1 MNAQTEFP
9 ELDTITADAAKKRLA
24 ELAAEIARHDEAYHQ
39 NDAPEVTDAE
49 YDALRRLNAALEEKF
64 PDLVRDD
71 SPSGKVGAAPAA
83 GFGKITHSRPMLSLD
98 NAFDA
103 EDVENFVGRVRRFL
117 GLDENE
123 TVEIVAEPKIDGLSI
138 ALRYEHGKYVQAATR
153 GDGSEG
159 ENVTANVA
167 TISDIP
173 ETLSGNPPA
182 IVEIRGEVYMRHDDF
197 AALNKAREAAEQSVF
212 ANPRNAA
219 AGSLRQLDVSITA
232 ERKLRFFAYAAGEL
246 SEPVGTS
253 HVEWLRQLE
262 DWGFSVN
269 PQSTLCETTAEIL
282 KTYAAIGDGR
292 ATLPYDIDGVVY
304 KVNRHDWQ
312 DRLGMVTRAPR
323 WAIAHKFPAEQ
334 AQTTVES
341 IDVQVGRT
349 GVLTPVARLAPIT
362 VGGVV
367 VSNAT
372 LHNEDYIRDKDIR
385 IGDTVT
391 IQRAGDVIP
400 QVVEVITDKRQ
411 GNAAEYV
418 YPDHCPECGSL
429 AVREAG
435 EAARRCTGG
444 LICPAQKLERLKHF
458 VGRQAFDI
466 DGLGEKQVKAFF
478 ERGLI
483 KTPADIFHLEAND
496 AKALDPLRRWE
507 GWGEKSVTNLFAAI
521 NERRK
526 MPLNRVIYAL
536 GIPQVGEATARLLAL
551 NFGSFEAW
559 RAAMEQVSAERHA
572 NREESKKPENIGE
585 AYAELCGIDTIGMA
599 VADELAGFFDA
610 ENAENR
616 NVLDE
621 LGKVLDIEEIAPPS
635 DTDSAVAGKTVVFT
649 GTLET
654 MTRGEAKAKA
664 ESLGAKVSG
673 SVSKKTDYV
682 VVGAD
687 AGSKAKKA
695 QELGV
700 EILSEDA
707 WQAMIA
713 DL

>member
-1 MNAQTEFP
+1 MTGEDEFP
-9 ELDTITADAAKKRLA
+9 ALDTLSVEEAKEKLA
-24 ELAAEIARHDEAYHQ
+24 ELAAEIERHDRAYHQ
-39 NDAPEVTDAE
+39 NDTPEITDAE
-49 YDALRRLNAALEEKF
+49 YDRLRRLNAAIETKF
-64 PDLVRDD
+64 PDLIRND
-71 SPSGKVGAAPAA
+71 SPSARVGAAPAT

-98 NAFDA
+98 NAFNG

-117 GLDENE
+117 GLNDEE

-138 ALRYEHGKYVQAATR
+138 ALRYEDGKFVQAATR
-153 GDGSEG
+153 GDGAVG

-173 ETLSGNPPA
+173 DTLGSDAPA
-182 IVEIRGEVYMRHDDF
+182 VIEIRGEVYMRHDDF
-197 AALNKAREAAEQSVF
+197 AALNRSREEADMPVF

-246 SEPVGTS
+246 SEPVGAT
-253 HVEWLRQLE
+253 HWEWLSRLS

-269 PQSTLCETTAEIL
+269 PQSRLCLTTAEIL
-282 KTYAAIGDGR
+282 ETYAEIGEGR
-292 ATLPYDIDGVVY
+292 SSLPYDIDGVVY

-312 DRLGMVTRAPR
+312 RRLGMVTRAPR

-334 AQTTVES
+334 AQTVVKA
-341 IDVQVGRT
+341 IDIQVGRT
-349 GVLTPVARLAPIT
+349 GVLTPVARLEPIT

-385 IGDTVT
+385 VGDTVT

-400 QVVEVITDKRQ
+400 QVVEVNMDKRPA
-411 GNAAEYV
+411 GAAEFA
-418 YPDHCPECGSL
+418 YPDHCPECGSF
-429 AVREAG
+429 AVRETG

-444 LICPAQKLERLKHF
+444 LVCPAQKIERLKHF

-466 DGLGEKQVKAFF
+466 DGLGEKQVQAFF
-478 ERGLI
+478 QRGLI
-483 KTPADIFHLEAND
+483 KTPADIFHLEEND

-521 NERRK
+521 DARRII
-526 MPLNRVIYAL
+526 PLNRVIYAL
-536 GIPQVGEATARLLAL
+536 GIRQVGEATARLLAL
-551 NFGSFEAW
+551 NYGSFDAW
-559 RAAMEQVSAERHA
+559 RAAMEQVSVERHA
-572 NREESKKPENIGE
+572 NREEQKKPENIGE
-585 AYAELCGIDTIGMA
+585 AYAELCNIDTIGMA

-610 ENAENR
+610 DNAENR
-616 NVLDE
+616 SVLDE
-621 LGKVLDIEEIAPPS
+621 LGKVLDIEEVAAP
-635 DTDSAVAGKTVVFT
+635 DAADSPVAGKTVVFT
-649 GTLET
+649 GTLLT

-682 VVGAD
+682 IVGAD

-700 EILSEDA
+700 EVLSEEA
-707 WQAMIA
+707 WQEMIA
-713 DL
+713 GG

>member
-1 MNAQTEFP
+1 MTTTEEFP
-9 ELDTITADAAKKRLA
+9 ELKELTTETAREKLA
-24 ELAAEIARHDEAYHQ
+24 ELAAEIERHDRAYHQ
-39 NDAPEVTDAE
+39 NDAPEITDAD
-49 YDALRRLNAALEEKF
+49 YDRLRRLNTAIEAKF
-64 PDLVRDD
+64 PDLVREDT
-71 SPSGKVGAAPAA
+71 PSGKVGAAPAT

-98 NAFDA
+98 NAFNA
-103 EDVENFVGRVRRFL
+103 EDVENFVSRVRRFL

-123 TVEIVAEPKIDGLSI
+123 PVEIVAEPKIDGLSI
-138 ALRYEHGKYVQAATR
+138 SLRYENGKYIRAATR
-153 GDGSEG
+153 GDGAVG

-167 TISDIP
+167 TIEDIP
-173 ETLSGNPPA
+173 DTLGDGAPDV
-182 IVEIRGEVYMRHDDF
+182 VEIRGEVYMGHDDF
-197 AALNKAREAAEQSVF
+197 AALNRSREDADQAVF

-232 ERKLRFFAYAAGEL
+232 ARKLRFFAYAAGEL
-246 SEPVGTS
+246 SAPVGTT
-253 HVEWLRQLE
+253 HQEWLNQLS

-269 PQSTLCETTAEIL
+269 PQSKLCRDTDEIL
-282 KTYAAIGDGR
+282 ETYAAIGDGR
-292 ATLPYDIDGVVY
+292 AGLPYDIDGVVY

-312 DRLGMVTRAPR
+312 ERLGMVTRAPR

-334 AQTTVES
+334 AQTVVQA
-341 IDVQVGRT
+341 IDIQVGRT
-349 GVLTPVARLAPIT
+349 GVLTPVARLQPIT

-385 IGDTVT
+385 VGDTVT

-400 QVVEVITDKRQ
+400 QVVEVDTGKRPD
-411 GNAAEYV
+411 GAAEYV
-418 YPDHCPECGSL
+418 YPDHCPECDSL

-444 LICPAQKLERLKHF
+444 LICPAQKMERLKHF

-466 DGLGEKQVKAFF
+466 DGLGEKQVMAFF

-483 KTPADIFHLEAND
+483 NNPADIFHLEAND
-496 AKALDPLRRWE
+496 ANALDPLRRWE

-521 NERRK
+521 NERRNI
-526 MPLNRVIYAL
+526 PLNRVIYAL
-536 GIPQVGEATARLLAL
+536 GIRQVGEATARLLAL
-551 NFGSFEAW
+551 NYGSFDGW
-559 RAAMEQVSAERHA
+559 RAAMENVSAERHA
-572 NREESKKPENIGE
+572 NAGEQKKPENIGE
-585 AYAELCGIDTIGMA
+585 AYADLCSIDTIGMA

-610 ENAENR
+610 ENQENR
-616 NVLDE
+616 SILDE
-621 LGKVLDIEEIAPPS
+621 LGKVLNIEEVAAPDESGSP
-635 DTDSAVAGKTVVFT
+635 VAGKTVVFT
-649 GTLET
+649 GTLVT

-673 SVSKKTDYV
+673 SVSRKTDYV

-695 QELGV
+695 QDLGV
-700 EILSEDA
+700 EILSEDD
-707 WQAMIA
+707 WQTMIA
-713 DL
+713 GN

>member
-1 MNAQTEFP
+1 MNDQDEFP
-9 ELDTITADAAKKRLA
+9 ELDALTPEGAQERLA
-24 ELAAEIARHDEAYHQ
+24 ELAAEIERHDHAYHQ
-39 NDAPEVTDAE
+39 NDAPEISDAE
-49 YDALRRLNAALEEKF
+49 YDRLRRLNTALEARHPEF
-64 PDLVRDD
+64 IRSD
-71 SPSGKVGAAPAA
+71 SPSRKVGAAPAA
-83 GFGKITHSRPMLSLD
+83 GFGKIPHSRPMLSLD
-98 NAFDA
+98 NAFNG
-103 EDVENFVGRVRRFL
+103 EEVENFVGRVRRFL
-117 GLDENE
+117 GLDEDE
-123 TVEIVAEPKIDGLSI
+123 TVDIVAEPKIDGLSI
-138 ALRYEHGKYVQAATR
+138 ALRYENGKYVQAATR
-153 GDGSEG
+153 GDGTVG
-159 ENVTANVA
+159 ENVTDNVA

-173 ETLSGNPPA
+173 DTLGDNAPSV
-182 IVEIRGEVYMRHDDF
+182 VEIRGEVYIRHDDF
-197 AALNKAREAAEQSVF
+197 ATLNRNREKSDQAIF

-253 HVEWLRQLE
+253 HWEWLSQLKE
-262 DWGFSVN
+262 WGFSVN
-269 PQSTLCETTAEIL
+269 PQSKLCATTAEIL
-282 KTYAAIGDGR
+282 ETYAAIGDGR
-292 ATLPYDIDGVVY
+292 AGLPYDIDGVVY

-312 DRLGMVTRAPR
+312 ARLGMVTRAPR

-334 AQTTVES
+334 AQTIVQA
-341 IDVQVGRT
+341 IDIQVGRT
-349 GVLTPVARLAPIT
+349 GVLTPVARLQPIT

-372 LHNEDYIRDKDIR
+372 LHNEDYIRDKGIR
-385 IGDTVT
+385 VGDTVT

-400 QVVEVITDKRQ
+400 QVVEVDANKRPDSAQ
-411 GNAAEYV
+411 EYV

-466 DGLGEKQVKAFF
+466 DGLGEKQVKVFF

-496 AKALDPLRRWE
+496 ATALDPLRRWE

-521 NERRK
+521 NERRTI
-526 MPLNRVIYAL
+526 PLNRVIYAL
-536 GIPQVGEATARLLAL
+536 GIRQVGEATARLLAL
-551 NFGSFEAW
+551 NYGSFTAW
-559 RAAMEQVSAERHA
+559 RAAMAQVSAERHA
-572 NREESKKPENIGE
+572 NREEDKKPENIGE
-585 AYAELCGIDTIGMA
+585 TYADLCNIDTIGMA

-621 LGKVLDIEEIAPPS
+621 LGNVLDIEEVTPPKS
-635 DTDSAVAGKTVVFT
+635 SNSPVAGKTVVFT
-649 GTLET
+649 GTLVT

-700 EILSEDA
+700 EVLSEDA
-707 WQAMIA
+707 WQTMIA
-713 DL
+713 GN

>member
-1 MNAQTEFP
+1 MTAEDEFP
-9 ELDTITADAAKKRLA
+9 ELHALTAEEASEKLA
-24 ELAAEIARHDEAYHQ
+24 ELAAAIERHDRAYHQ
-39 NDAPEVTDAE
+39 NDAPEITDAE
-49 YDALRRLNAALEEKF
+49 YDRLRRLNAAIESKF
-64 PDLVRDD
+64 PDLIRSD
-71 SPSGKVGAAPAA
+71 SPNTKVGAAPAT

-98 NAFDA
+98 NAFNG

-117 GLDENE
+117 GLGDDEP
-123 TVEIVAEPKIDGLSI
+123 VEIVAEPKIDGLSI
-138 ALRYEHGKYVQAATR
+138 ALRYENGKFVQAATR
-153 GDGSEG
+153 GDGAVG

-167 TISDIP
+167 TITDIP
-173 ETLSGNPPA
+173 DTLGGDAPA
-182 IVEIRGEVYMRHDDF
+182 IIEIRGEVYMRRDDF
-197 AALNKAREAAEQSVF
+197 AALNRSRKAAEQAVF

-232 ERKLRFFAYAAGEL
+232 ARKLRFFAYAAGEL
-246 SEPVGTS
+246 SEPIGTT
-253 HVEWLRQLE
+253 HWEWLKRLS

-269 PQSTLCETTAEIL
+269 PQSTLCTTTAEIL
-282 KTYAAIGDGR
+282 KTYASIGEGR
-292 ATLPYDIDGVVY
+292 SGLPYDIDGVVY

-312 DRLGMVTRAPR
+312 ERLGMVTRAPR

-334 AQTTVES
+334 AQTTVKS
-341 IDVQVGRT
+341 IDIQVGRT
-349 GVLTPVARLAPIT
+349 GVLTPVARLEPIT

-400 QVVEVITDKRQ
+400 QVVEVIADKRP
-411 GNAAEYV
+411 ADAPEYT

-483 KTPADIFHLEAND
+483 KSPADIFHLEEND

-521 NERRK
+521 DARRT

-536 GIPQVGEATARLLAL
+536 GIRQVGEATARLLAL
-551 NFGSFEAW
+551 NYGSFGAW

-572 NREESKKPENIGE
+572 NREEQKKPDNVGE
-585 AYAELCGIDTIGMA
+585 AYAELCNIDTIGMA

-610 ENAENR
+610 DNAENR
-616 NVLDE
+616 SVLDE
-621 LGKVLDIEEIAPPS
+621 LDKVLDIEEVAAPEA
-635 DTDSAVAGKTVVFT
+635 TDSPVAGKTVVFT
-649 GTLET
+649 GTLVT

-700 EILSEDA
+700 EVLSEEA
-707 WQAMIA
+707 WQEMIA
-713 DL
+713 AR

>member
-1 MNAQTEFP
+1 MTAKSEFP
-9 ELDTITADAAKKRLA
+9 ELDTISSEEAGKKLA

-49 YDALRRLNAALEEKF
+49 YDRLRRLNAALEKKF
-64 PDLVRDD
+64 PDLVRGD
-71 SPSGKVGAAPAA
+71 SPSEAVGAAPAA

-103 EDVENFVGRVRRFL
+103 QDVENFVGRVRRFL
-117 GLDENE
+117 GIAEDE

-138 ALRYEHGKYVQAATR
+138 ALRYEDGKYVQAATR
-153 GDGSEG
+153 GDGAVG

-173 ETLSGNPPA
+173 DTLGSGAPA
-182 IVEIRGEVYMRHDDF
+182 VVEIRGEVYMRHDDF
-197 AALNKAREAAEQSVF
+197 AALNETRAAAEQSIF

-219 AGSLRQLDVSITA
+219 AGSLRQLDVSITS

-246 SEPVGTS
+246 SEPVGES
-253 HVEWLRQLE
+253 HWEWLRQL
-262 DWGFSVN
+262 DHWGFSVN
-269 PQSTLCETTAEIL
+269 PQSELCATTDDIL
-282 KTYAAIGDGR
+282 KTYTAIGDGR
-292 ATLPYDIDGVVY
+292 ASLPYDIDGVVY

-334 AQTTVES
+334 AQTTVQS

-349 GVLTPVARLAPIT
+349 GVLTPVARLTPIT

-372 LHNEDYIRDKDIR
+372 LHNEDYIHDKDIR
-385 IGDTVT
+385 VGDTVV

-400 QVVEVITDKRQ
+400 QVVEVIADKRPDS
-411 GNAAEYV
+411 AAIYT

-435 EAARRCTGG
+435 AAARRCTGG

-483 KTPADIFHLEAND
+483 KTPADIFHLEEND
-496 AKALDPLRRWE
+496 AEALDPLRRWE

-521 NERRK
+521 NERRRI
-526 MPLNRVIYAL
+526 PLNRVIYAL

-551 NFGSFEAW
+551 NFGSFDAW
-559 RAAMEQVSAERHA
+559 RAAMEQVSVERHA
-572 NREESKKPENIGE
+572 NREEQKKPENIGE
-585 AYAELCGIDTIGMA
+585 AYADLCSIDTIGMA

-616 NVLDE
+616 IVLDE
-621 LGKVLDIEEIAPPS
+621 LGKVLDIEEIAAPS
-635 DTDSAVAGKTVVFT
+635 ASDSAVAGKTVVFT
-649 GTLET
+649 GTLTT

-700 EILSEDA
+700 EILSEEA
-707 WQAMIA
+707 WQTMIA
-713 DL
+713 NI

>member
-1 MNAQTEFP
+1 MTAEDEFP
-9 ELDTITADAAKKRLA
+9 EIGQLTEEAAAAELAD
-24 ELAAEIARHDEAYHQ
+24 LAAEIGRHDRAYHQ
-39 NDAPEVTDAE
+39 NDAPEITDAE
-49 YDALRRLNAALEEKF
+49 YDRLRRLNAAIEAKF
-64 PDLVRDD
+64 PDLVRSD
-71 SPSGKVGAAPAA
+71 SPSSKVGAAPAT

-98 NAFDA
+98 NAFND
-103 EDVENFVGRVRRFL
+103 EDVANFVGRVRRFL
-117 GLDENE
+117 GLGDDE

-138 ALRYEHGKYVQAATR
+138 ALRYENGKFVQAATR
-153 GDGSEG
+153 GDGTVG

-173 ETLSGNPPA
+173 DTLGNNAPA
-182 IVEIRGEVYMRHDDF
+182 VVEIRGEVYMRHDDF
-197 AALNKAREAAEQSVF
+197 AALNRSREEAGLAVF

-232 ERKLRFFAYAAGEL
+232 ARKLLFFAYAAGEL
-246 SEPVGTS
+246 SEPVGAT
-253 HVEWLRQLE
+253 HWEWLSRLS

-269 PQSTLCETTAEIL
+269 PQSKLCATTDAVL
-282 KTYAAIGDGR
+282 DTYAEIGDGR
-292 ATLPYDIDGVVY
+292 SALPYDIDGVVY

-312 DRLGMVTRAPR
+312 QRLGMVTRAPR

-334 AQTTVES
+334 AQTVVKD
-341 IDVQVGRT
+341 IHIQVGRT
-349 GVLTPVARLAPIT
+349 GVLTPVARLEPIT

-385 IGDTVT
+385 KGDTVT

-400 QVVEVITDKRQ
+400 QVVEVIVEKRPDD
-411 GNAAEYV
+411 ASEYV

-444 LICPAQKLERLKHF
+444 LVCPAQKIERLKHF

-466 DGLGEKQVKAFF
+466 DGLGEKQVRAFF

-483 KTPADIFHLEAND
+483 KTPADIFRLEEND
-496 AKALDPLRRWE
+496 SKALDPLRRWE
-507 GWGEKSVTNLFAAI
+507 GWGEKSVSNLFAAI
-521 NERRK
+521 NARRAI
-526 MPLNRVIYAL
+526 PLNRVIYAL
-536 GIPQVGEATARLLAL
+536 GIRQVGEATARLLAL
-551 NFGSFEAW
+551 NYGSFDGW
-559 RAAMEQVSAERHA
+559 RSAMEQVSVERHA
-572 NREESKKPENIGE
+572 NPDEQKKPENVGE
-585 AYAELCGIDTIGMA
+585 AYADLCSIDTIGMA

-616 NVLDE
+616 NILDD
-621 LGKVLDIEEIAPPS
+621 LGDILDIEEVAAP
-635 DTDSAVAGKTVVFT
+635 DGADSAVAGKTVVFT
-649 GTLET
+649 GTLVT

-695 QELGV
+695 VELGV
-700 EILSEDA
+700 EVLSEDD

-713 DL
+713 DA

>member
-1 MNAQTEFP
+1 MNENNEFP
-9 ELDTITADAAKKRLA
+9 EVEALTADEARDRLA
-24 ELAAEIARHDEAYHQ
+24 DLAAEIERHDAAYHQ
-39 NDAPEVTDAE
+39 KDAPKVTDAE
-49 YDALRRLNAALEEKF
+49 YDRLRRLNAAIEAKF
-64 PDLVRDD
+64 PELIRKD
-71 SPSGKVGAAPAA
+71 SPSNKVGAAPAA

-117 GLDENE
+117 GLEEDEA
-123 TVEIVAEPKIDGLSI
+123 VDIVAEPKIDGLSI
-138 ALRYEHGKYVQAATR
+138 ALRYENGKYIQAATR
-153 GDGSEG
+153 GDGAVG

-173 ETLSGNPPA
+173 DSLGDSAPA
-182 IVEIRGEVYMRHDDF
+182 IVEVRGEVYMRHDDF
-197 AALNKAREAAEQSVF
+197 AALNKARTDSEQSVF

-246 SEPVGTS
+246 SEPVGES
-253 HVEWLRQLE
+253 HSEWLRQLE

-269 PQSTLCETTAEIL
+269 PQSRLCKTTDEIL
-282 KTYAAIGDGR
+282 DTYAAIGAGR
-292 ATLPYDIDGVVY
+292 AELPYDIDGVVY

-312 DRLGMVTRAPR
+312 ERLGMVTRAPR

-334 AQTTVES
+334 AQTIVEA

-385 IGDTVT
+385 VGDTVT

-400 QVVEVITDKRQ
+400 QVVEVIGDRRPKDT
-411 GNAAEYV
+411 AEYI

-435 EAARRCTGG
+435 AAARRCTGG

-496 AKALDPLRRWE
+496 AEALDPLRRWE

-521 NERRK
+521 NERRRI
-526 MPLNRVIYAL
+526 PLNRVIYAL

-551 NFGSFEAW
+551 NYGSFDAW
-559 RAAMEQVSAERHA
+559 RASMEKVSQERHA
-572 NREESKKPENIGE
+572 NRDEEKKPENIGE
-585 AYAELCGIDTIGMA
+585 TYAELCSIDTIGMA

-610 ENAENR
+610 ENPENR

-621 LGKVLDIEEIAPPS
+621 LGKVLEIEEIAAPS
-635 DTDSAVAGKTVVFT
+635 ASDSAVAGKTVVFT
-649 GTLET
+649 GTLTT

-700 EILSEDA
+700 EILSEED
-707 WQAMIA
+707 WQAMVTA
-713 DL
+713 G

>member
-1 MNAQTEFP
+1 MTTEDEFP
-9 ELDTITADAAKKRLA
+9 ELHTLTAEEAKAKLT
-24 ELAAEIARHDEAYHQ
+24 ELAADIERHDRAYHQ
-39 NDAPEVTDAE
+39 NDAPEITDAE
-49 YDALRRLNAALEEKF
+49 YDRLRRLNAAIETKF
-64 PDLVRDD
+64 PNLIRSD
-71 SPSGKVGAAPAA
+71 SPSARVGAAPTT
-83 GFGKITHSRPMLSLD
+83 GFGKVTHSRPMLSLD
-98 NAFDA
+98 NAFDG

-117 GLDENE
+117 GLGDDK

-138 ALRYEHGKYVQAATR
+138 SLRYEDGKFVQAATR
-153 GDGSEG
+153 GDGAVG

-173 ETLSGNPPA
+173 DTLDSDAPA
-182 IVEIRGEVYMRHDDF
+182 VIEIRGEVYMRHDDF
-197 AALNKAREAAEQSVF
+197 AALNRSREAADQAVF

-232 ERKLRFFAYAAGEL
+232 ERKLCFFAYAAGEL
-246 SEPVGTS
+246 SDPVGTT
-253 HVEWLRQLE
+253 HWEWLSQLS

-269 PQSTLCETTAEIL
+269 PQSKLCTTTAEIL
-282 KTYAAIGDGR
+282 ETYAAIGEGR
-292 ATLPYDIDGVVY
+292 SALPYDIDGVVY

-312 DRLGMVTRAPR
+312 QRLGMVTRAPR

-334 AQTTVES
+334 AQTVVKS
-341 IDVQVGRT
+341 IDIQVGRT
-349 GVLTPVARLAPIT
+349 GVLTPVARLEPIT

-400 QVVEVITDKRQ
+400 QVVEVNADKRPA
-411 GNAAEYV
+411 NATEYT

-483 KTPADIFHLEAND
+483 KSPADIFHLEEND
-496 AKALDPLRRWE
+496 AKALDPLRGWE

-521 NERRK
+521 DARRSI
-526 MPLNRVIYAL
+526 PLNRIIYAL
-536 GIPQVGEATARLLAL
+536 GIRQVGEATARLLAL
-551 NFGSFEAW
+551 NYGSFDAW
-559 RAAMEQVSAERHA
+559 RAAMEQVSVERHA
-572 NREESKKPENIGE
+572 NREVQKKPENIGE
-585 AYAELCGIDTIGMA
+585 AYAELCNIDTIGMA

-610 ENAENR
+610 DNPENR
-616 NVLDE
+616 SVVDE
-621 LGKVLDIEEIAPPS
+621 LGKVLDIEEVAAP
-635 DTDSAVAGKTVVFT
+635 DAADSPVAGKTVVFT
-649 GTLET
+649 GTLLT
-654 MTRGEAKAKA
+654 MSRGEAKAKA

-682 VVGAD
+682 IVGAD

-695 QELGV
+695 QELRV
-700 EILSEDA
+700 EVLSEEA
-707 WQAMIA
+707 WHEMIA
-713 DL
+713 GG

>member
-1 MNAQTEFP
+1 MNENEEFP
-9 ELDTITADAAKKRLA
+9 ELDALTPDEARKRLA
-24 ELAAEIARHDEAYHQ
+24 ELAVEIERHDHAYHQ
-39 NDAPEVTDAE
+39 KDAPEVSDAE
-49 YDALRRLNAALEEKF
+49 YDRLRRLNSAIEVKF
-64 PDLVRDD
+64 PDLARSD
-71 SPSGKVGAAPAA
+71 SPNRKVGAAPAA

-98 NAFDA
+98 NAFNG
-103 EDVENFVGRVRRFL
+103 EDVKNFVGRVRRFL
-117 GLDENE
+117 GLDEDE
-123 TVEIVAEPKIDGLSI
+123 PVEIVAEPKIDGLSI
-138 ALRYEHGKYVQAATR
+138 SLRYEDGKYVQAATR
-153 GDGSEG
+153 GDGAVG

-167 TISDIP
+167 TIPDIP
-173 ETLSGNPPA
+173 ATLGGGAPSV
-182 IVEIRGEVYMRHDDF
+182 VEIRGEVYMRHDDF
-197 AALNKAREAAEQSVF
+197 AALNRIRADADQSVF

-232 ERKLRFFAYAAGEL
+232 QRKLRFFAYAAGEL

-253 HVEWLRQLE
+253 HWEWLRQLE

-269 PQSTLCETTAEIL
+269 PQSKLCATTEEIL
-282 KTYAAIGDGR
+282 ETYAAIGEDR
-292 ATLPYDIDGVVY
+292 AALPYDIDGVVY

-312 DRLGMVTRAPR
+312 ERLGMVTRAPR

-334 AQTTVES
+334 AQTIVRS
-341 IDVQVGRT
+341 IDIQVGRT
-349 GVLTPVARLAPIT
+349 GVLTPVARLEPIT

-372 LHNEDYIRDKDIR
+372 LHNEDYIIEKDIR

-400 QVVEVITDKRQ
+400 QVVGVIADKRPD
-411 GNAAEYV
+411 GARKYT

-444 LICPAQKLERLKHF
+444 LICPAQKFERLKHF

-466 DGLGEKQVKAFF
+466 DGLGEKQVKAFV

-483 KTPADIFHLEAND
+483 ETPADIFHLEEKD
-496 AKALDPLRRWE
+496 ATALDPLRRWE
-507 GWGEKSVTNLFAAI
+507 GWGEKSVANLFAAI
-521 NERRK
+521 NERRTI
-526 MPLNRVIYAL
+526 PLNRVIYAL
-536 GIPQVGEATARLLAL
+536 GIRQVGEATARLLAL
-551 NFGSFEAW
+551 NYGSYDAW

-572 NREESKKPENIGE
+572 NREEQKKPENIGE

-599 VADELAGFFDA
+599 AADELAGFFDA
-610 ENAENR
+610 DNAENR

-621 LGKVLDIEEIAPPS
+621 LGKVLDIEEISAPES
-635 DTDSAVAGKTVVFT
+635 SNSAVAGKTVVFT
-649 GTLET
+649 GTLTT

-682 VVGAD
+682 VVGTD

-695 QELGV
+695 QELGIEV
-700 EILSEDA
+700 LSEDA
-707 WQAMIA
+707 WREMIA
-713 DL
+713 GT

>member
-1 MNAQTEFP
+1 MNAKEEFP
-9 ELDTITADAAKKRLA
+9 ELDALTADQAQEKLA
-24 ELAAEIARHDEAYHQ
+24 ELAADIERHDRAYHQ

-49 YDALRRLNAALEEKF
+49 YDRLRRLNAAIEAKY
-64 PDLVRDD
+64 PDLVRSD
-71 SPSGKVGAAPAA
+71 SPSKKVGAAPAT

-98 NAFDA
+98 NAFNG
-103 EDVENFVGRVRRFL
+103 EDVGNFVARVRRFL
-117 GLDENE
+117 GLEEDEP
-123 TVEIVAEPKIDGLSI
+123 VDIVAEPKIDGLSI
-138 ALRYEHGKYVQAATR
+138 ALRYEDGKYIQAATR
-153 GDGSEG
+153 GDGAVG

-167 TISDIP
+167 TIADIP
-173 ETLSGNPPA
+173 DRLGDDAPA
-182 IVEIRGEVYMRHDDF
+182 VVEIRGEVYMRHDDF
-197 AALNKAREAAEQSVF
+197 AALNRNREAADQTVF

-232 ERKLRFFAYAAGEL
+232 ERKLLFFAYAAGEL
-246 SEPVGTS
+246 SAPVGTS
-253 HVEWLRQLE
+253 HWEWLRQLE

-269 PQSTLCETTAEIL
+269 PQSKLCATTDEIL
-282 KTYAAIGDGR
+282 DTYAAIGDGR
-292 ATLPYDIDGVVY
+292 AGLPYDIDGVVY

-312 DRLGMVTRAPR
+312 ERLGMVTRAPR

-334 AQTTVES
+334 AQTVVQA

-385 IGDTVT
+385 VGDTVT

-400 QVVEVITDKRQ
+400 QVVEVNADKRPD
-411 GNAAEYV
+411 GAEEYI

-444 LICPAQKLERLKHF
+444 LICPAQKMERLKHF

-496 AKALDPLRRWE
+496 ASALDPLRRWD
-507 GWGEKSVTNLFAAI
+507 GWGEKSVTKLFAAI
-521 NERRK
+521 DERRSI
-526 MPLNRVIYAL
+526 PLNRVIYAL
-536 GIPQVGEATARLLAL
+536 GIRQVGEATARLLAL
-551 NFGSFEAW
+551 NYGSFDAW
-559 RAAMEQVSAERHA
+559 RAAMQLVSTERHA
-572 NREESKKPENIGE
+572 NREEEKKPENIGE
-585 AYAELCGIDTIGMA
+585 AYAELCSIDTIGMA

-610 ENAENR
+610 DNAENR
-616 NVLDE
+616 TVLDE
-621 LGKVLDIEEIAPPS
+621 LGKVLDIEEVAAPDS
-635 DTDSAVAGKTVVFT
+635 SDSAVAGKTVVFT
-649 GTLET
+649 GTLVT

-700 EILSEDA
+700 EVLSEDA
-707 WQAMIA
+707 WQTMIA
-713 DL
+713 GT

>member
-1 MNAQTEFP
+1 MNANEEFP
-9 ELDTITADAAKKRLA
+9 ELDNLTHDQAQEKLA
-24 ELAAEIARHDEAYHQ
+24 ELAAEIERHDRAYHQ

-49 YDALRRLNAALEEKF
+49 YDRLRRLNSAIEDKY
-64 PDLVRDD
+64 PDLVRSD
-71 SPSGKVGAAPAA
+71 SPSEKVGAAPAT

-98 NAFDA
+98 NAFNGD
-103 EDVENFVGRVRRFL
+103 DVENFVGRVRRFL

-123 TVEIVAEPKIDGLSI
+123 PVEIVAEPKIDGLSI
-138 ALRYEHGKYVQAATR
+138 ALRYEDGKYVQAATR
-153 GDGSEG
+153 GDGTVG

-173 ETLSGNPPA
+173 NTLGDGAPA
-182 IVEIRGEVYMRHDDF
+182 VVEIRGEVYMRHDDF
-197 AALNKAREAAEQSVF
+197 AALNQSREDADQAIF

-246 SEPVGTS
+246 SAPVGSS
-253 HVEWLRQLE
+253 HWEWLRQLE

-269 PQSTLCETTAEIL
+269 PQSKLCATTAEIL
-282 KTYAAIGDGR
+282 ETYAAIGDNRSG
-292 ATLPYDIDGVVY
+292 LPYDIDGVVY

-312 DRLGMVTRAPR
+312 ERLGMVTRAPR

-334 AQTTVES
+334 AQTVVQA

-385 IGDTVT
+385 VGDTVT

-400 QVVEVITDKRQ
+400 QVVEVNAEKRPD
-411 GNAAEYV
+411 GAEEYI
-418 YPDHCPECGSL
+418 YPDHCPECGSI

-483 KTPADIFHLEAND
+483 ETPVDIFHLETND
-496 AKALDPLRRWE
+496 ATALDPLRRWE

-521 NERRK
+521 NERRTI
-526 MPLNRVIYAL
+526 PLNRVIYAL
-536 GIPQVGEATARLLAL
+536 GIRQVGEATARLLAL
-551 NFGSFEAW
+551 NYGSFEAW
-559 RAAMEQVSAERHA
+559 RTAMEKVSAERHA
-572 NREESKKPENIGE
+572 NREEEIKPENVGE

-599 VADELAGFFDA
+599 AADELAGFFDA
-610 ENAENR
+610 DNAENR
-616 NVLDE
+616 GVLDE
-621 LGKVLDIEEIAPPS
+621 LGEVLDIEEVAAPES
-635 DTDSAVAGKTVVFT
+635 SNSAVAGKTVVFT
-649 GTLET
+649 GTLVT

-664 ESLGAKVSG
+664 ESLGVKVSG

-695 QELGV
+695 QELGIEV
-700 EILSEDA
+700 LSEEA

-713 DL
+713 GT